1 MVLDNKALIPE
12 AIVHRKGAR
21 KAGDILPEVL
31 EWLNYGRIES
41 VNLTEWLAVDHIQLL
56 KHVLNECG
64 LHQRTHEVMSAL
76 EGIMGQS
83 TMKMVPAIA
92 GEWLGI
98 LREQSDQERAKL
110 FVHLSTHRSDSV
122 RCWAAYVVGLDQLE
136 LDYKLELI
144 RPFAADLH
152 FGVRELAWMA
162 MRETISQ
169 QVKPAIHL
177 LSNWVLEEDDNIRR
191 FAVEA
196 TRPRGVWA
204 RHIVELKDN
213 PAWGLPLLEPLK
225 SDPSKYV
232 QDSVANWLNDAAK
245 TSPDW
250 VAFVCDAWLKA
261 SDGKTTKRITMR
273 AQRNLKC

>member
-12 AIVHRKGAR
+12 AIVNRKGAR

-56 KHVLNECG
+56 KHVLDECG
-64 LHQRTHEVMSAL
+64 LYQRTHEVMSAL

-83 TMKMVPAIA
+83 TMKMIPAIA
-92 GEWLGI
+92 GQWLGI
-98 LREQSDQERAKL
+98 LRKQSDQERAKL
-110 FVHLSTHRSDSV
+110 FAYLSMHGSDSV

-144 RPFAADLH
+144 RPFAADPH
-152 FGVRELAWMA
+152 FGVREIAWMA

-169 QVKPAIHL
+169 QVKTAIHL
-177 LSNWVLEEDDNIRR
+177 LSDWVLEEDDNIRR

-204 RHIVELKDN
+204 RHIVELKN
-213 PAWGLPLLEPLK
+213 HPEWGTPLLEPLK

-245 TSPDW
+245 SSPDW
-250 VAFVCDAWLKA
+250 VAYVCDAWLKA
-261 SDGKTTKRITMR
+261 SDEKTTKRITAR